1 MFSKDKVKKKM
12 IKAYC
17 TDMLSYIESRRKNS
31 RISKGEKETLEYFFD
46 VIEGLLERVK

>member
-1 MFSKDKVKKKM
+1 MFGKDKVKKKM

-17 TDMLSYIESRRKNS
+17 VDMLSYIVSRKQNS
-31 RISKGEKETLEYFFD
+31 RISKGEKETLDYFSG